1 MVGGGRWISSGSGYD
16 GPLVGCGNWKT
27 LVIGYGSLDGFYEVG
42 LDRGASNRPSCPKD
56 RVDNLWRM
64 GFDTFGR
71 QRFQR
76 INVSHKSANFVR
88 IRGRLPRPS
97 QFPRNLFDRLKCKTV
112 ECRVTNVDFIPF
124 NRATPLL
131 ISRPPSSALR
141 VRFKGAPM
149 STVWLCL
156 IVYA

>member
-1 MVGGGRWISSGSGYD
+1 MGSIPWSEEEGEYHRDLDTMDRWS
-16 GPLVGCGNWKT
+16 VAE
-27 LVIGYGSLDGFYEVG
+27 IGKHWLSVTDLYGFYEVG

-131 ISRPPSSALR
+131 ISRPPSSAYALR
-141 VRFKGAPM
+141 VH
-149 STVWLCL
+149 LCL
-156 IVYA
+156 RSDYV